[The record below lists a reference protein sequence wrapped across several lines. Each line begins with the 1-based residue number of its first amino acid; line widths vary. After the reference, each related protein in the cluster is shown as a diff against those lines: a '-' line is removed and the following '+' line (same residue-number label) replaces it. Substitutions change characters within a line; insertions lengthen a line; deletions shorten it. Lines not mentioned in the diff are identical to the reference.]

1 MSSFRS
7 HAPYMEWAK
16 SRPSPRFDLAGSNV
30 LACSIE
36 DLPGA
41 REALGFAGGN
51 ENGYPPL
58 VEAIASR
65 YGVPSSHVTTAQG
78 ASGAN
83 FLACAAL
90 LEPGD
95 EVLVE
100 TPGYDPL
107 IGTPRLL
114 GAHVNRFLRDFAH
127 GFALDPDRVRRAL
140 TPRTRL
146 IVITSPHNPSGV
158 MADRAALDEV
168 GRIAEQHGAR
178 VLLDEVYLD
187 ASSVSSPI
195 GPAHEGT
202 AAARSEVF
210 VCTNSLTKSYGLA
223 GLRCGWILSS
233 PEIAERI
240 RRARDVVDGTGSIVA
255 ERLATLA
262 FAHLDRLLER
272 TRSLL
277 ETNGRLARQF
287 LASRAEVEWIPV
299 GGTVLFPRLTRVD
312 DASAFADRLLIER
325 ATAVVPGRFFQ
336 APQHFRL
343 GFGGAT
349 EPLRGGL
356 QAIGAALDEL
366 P

>member
-1 MSSFRS
+1 
-7 HAPYMEWAK
+7 MEWAK
-16 SRPSPRFDLAGSNV
+16 SRPSPRFDLAGSNI
-30 LACSIE
+30 LRCSID

-41 REALGFAGGN
+41 AGALDLEGDN

-58 VEAIASR
+58 IDAIAAR
-65 YGVPSSHVTTAQG
+65 YGVPASHVTTAQG

-107 IGTPRLL
+107 LGTPRLL
-114 GAHVNRFLRDFAH
+114 GAEVTRFVREFST
-127 GFALDPDRVRRAL
+127 GFALDPDRVRAAV

-146 IVITSPHNPSGV
+146 IVVTSPHNPSGV
-158 MADRAALDEV
+158 VAERAALDEV
-168 GRIAEQHGAR
+168 ARIAETHGAH

-187 ASSVSSPI
+187 AVSASSPA
-195 GPAHEGT
+195 G
-202 AAARSEVF
+202 AADQATSAGRSEAF
-210 VCTNSLTKSYGLA
+210 VCTSSLTKSYGLA

-233 PEIAERI
+233 AAVAERI
-240 RRARDVVDGTGSIVA
+240 RRARDVVDGTGSILT
-255 ERLATLA
+255 ERLAALA

-287 LASRAEVEWIPV
+287 LASRPELEWIPA
-299 GGTVLFPRLTRVD
+299 GGTVLFPRLAGVE
-312 DASAFADRLLIER
+312 DASAFAERLLVER

-336 APQHFRL
+336 APAHFRL
-343 GFGGAT
+343 GFGGET

-356 QAIGAALDEL
+356 AAIGAALDEL
-366 P
+366 S